1 MILLHLKMLAMSFL
15 ILLSGIVLL
24 IILTAWAKLN
34 AFLSFLLVSI
44 GIGLA
49 NGMTID
55 SVNHSVQKGMGDML
69 GSLVVILV
77 VGAMIGKLIADYGA
91 AQRIISAFMKWFG
104 RKYLVWALV
113 VTAFIVGIPLFYGIG
128 FVLLVPLIITLSYK
142 YDMPAVYIGLPMLA
156 SLSVT
161 FGFLPP
167 HPSPVALIQQ
177 YHADLGLT
185 LLYGF
190 IISIPCIIIAGPLF
204 ATTLKKY
211 TRKPLATFA
220 GKSVPDEEL
229 PGITD
234 SFVTALLPVFLIAV
248 DTVLRMTM
256 PVNSFPVKLFKVLG
270 DPSIALLLTLAYAVW
285 SLVLKRGKKLE
296 TCMISMTEAV
306 KDISLIL
313 LIIGGAGALKQVLTD
328 SGTADQLTL
337 LMRGMHLHPI
347 LAAWLIA
354 AFIRVCLGSAT
365 VAGLTAAGMIAP
377 MIVGTTINPSLI
389 VLATG
394 AGSLLFSHVNDS
406 GFWLFK
412 EYFNLSIKETLKTWS
427 VMESII
433 SVVGLFMVGVI
444 YFFTHH

>member
-34 AFLSFLLVSI
+34 AFLSFLLISM

-55 SVNHSVQKGMGDML
+55 SINHSVQKGMGDML

-91 AQRIISAFMKWFG
+91 AQRIISAFMNWFG

-161 FGFLPP
+161 HGFLPP

-185 LLYGF
+185 LLYG
-190 IISIPCIIIAGPLF
+190 IIVAVPSIVIAGPLF
-204 ATTLKKY
+204 AMTLKKY
-211 TRKPLATFA
+211 TRKPLSTFA
-220 GKSVPDEEL
+220 GKSMPDEEL
-229 PGITD
+229 PGVAD
-234 SFVTALLPVFLIAV
+234 SFITALLPVVLIAT
-248 DTVLRMTM
+248 DTVLRLIM
-256 PVNSFPVKLFKVLG
+256 PMNSLPVKIFGVLG
-270 DPSIALLLTLAYAVW
+270 DPTIALLLTLAYAVW
-285 SLVLKRGKKLE
+285 ALVLKRGKKLM
-296 TCMISMTEAV
+296 TCMASMTDAV
-306 KDISLIL
+306 KDI
-313 LIIGGAGALKQVLTD
+313 
-328 SGTADQLTL
+328 
-337 LMRGMHLHPI
+337 
-347 LAAWLIA
+347 
-354 AFIRVCLGSAT
+354 
-365 VAGLTAAGMIAP
+365 
-377 MIVGTTINPSLI
+377 
-389 VLATG
+389 
-394 AGSLLFSHVNDS
+394 
-406 GFWLFK
+406 
-412 EYFNLSIKETLKTWS
+412 
-427 VMESII
+427 
-433 SVVGLFMVGVI
+433 
-444 YFFTHH
+444 